1 MINLD
6 IIKVMDDTLSNK
18 IAAGEVVERP
28 ASIVKEL
35 VENSIDAESTVIEI
49 ALEEAG
55 LMKIRVTDNG
65 KGMSER
71 DAVRAFERHAT
82 SKISNE
88 HDLFRIR
95 TLGFR
100 GEALASI
107 ASVSKVDLWTSDGES
122 SGTEVHI
129 DGGRLVKH
137 EKAAFRKG
145 TDITISQLFFNT
157 PARLKYMKTIQTEL
171 GHTIGLVNRLA
182 LSHPNIAFKLT
193 HHSQTLLQ
201 TSGSGDQ
208 LRVISDIYGMAV
220 ARKMVP
226 FKGENADYAIHG
238 YVTLPE
244 MTRASRNYMTTIVN
258 GRWIQSHAINRV
270 ILDAYHTF
278 LPIGRF
284 PIAVLNIDGD
294 PFLTDVNV
302 HPSKQQIRMS
312 KESEL
317 LKLIQES
324 IQQTVRSKVTI
335 PGVIKKETPKQK
347 SEQAS
352 FWTEVKHEPKRQTV
366 SVSELSPAVVTQSE
380 RSEPSSDTAHTVPN
394 INPALEP
401 EKEPEIQKITETV
414 ENVQVTENHWQIQET
429 PEPIHSNI
437 EQEQEQ
443 EEEKSQIP
451 ASNRFPML
459 FPVGQVHGTY
469 IIAQN
474 EDGFYMIDQ
483 HAAQERIKYEYFRDK
498 LKQAENEE
506 RQLLL
511 LPLQFHYS
519 TDEKVK
525 IEENKQLLD
534 EVGIYLE
541 EFGPT
546 SYVVREF
553 PTWFPDGEETTIIED
568 IIEQVLHTRKID
580 IGKLR
585 EEAAIMMSCK
595 RSIKANHYLTSKDM
609 EVLLKDLSETQNPY
623 TCPHGR
629 PVLIHFTT
637 YEIEKMFKRV
647 M

>member
-1 MINLD
+1 
-6 IIKVMDDTLSNK
+6 MDDMLSNK

-35 VENSIDAESTVIEI
+35 VENAIDADSTVIEI

-55 LMKIRVTDNG
+55 LQKIRVTDNG
-65 KGMSER
+65 KGMSEQ

-107 ASVSKVDLWTSDGES
+107 ASVSKIDLWTSDGES
-122 SGTEVHI
+122 TGTEVHI
-129 DGGRLVKH
+129 DGGQLIKH

-145 TDITISQLFFNT
+145 TDMTVSQLFFNT

-201 TSGSGDQ
+201 TTGSGDQ

-238 YVTLPE
+238 FVTLPE
-244 MTRASRNYMTTIVN
+244 MTRASRNYMTTVVN

-270 ILDAYHTF
+270 ILDAFHTF

-284 PIAVLNIDGD
+284 PIAVINIDGD

-317 LKLIQES
+317 LTLIQET
-324 IQQTVRSKVTI
+324 IQQAVRGKVTI
-335 PGVIKKETPKQK
+335 PGAVKKEVPKQN
-347 SEQAS
+347 SEQTSLWAQNEKQEIEKNTGPVPTS
-352 FWTEVKHEPKRQTV
+352 TIERKAYQPPSVPSIPSSTATTPLPKQEPIYNKTEKVEHAEDEWVVQESEEPV
-366 SVSELSPAVVTQSE
+366 VSENEQYE
-380 RSEPSSDTAHTVPN
+380 EPVISST
-394 INPALEP
+394 
-401 EKEPEIQKITETV
+401 KQ
-414 ENVQVTENHWQIQET
+414 
-429 PEPIHSNI
+429 
-437 EQEQEQ
+437 
-443 EEEKSQIP
+443 
-451 ASNRFPML
+451 FPML

-483 HAAQERIKYEYFRDK
+483 HAAQERIKYEFFRDK

-525 IEENKQLLD
+525 IEENKQVLED
-534 EVGIYLE
+534 VGIYLE

-546 SYVVREF
+546 SYIVREF
-553 PTWFPDGEETTIIED
+553 PTWFPTGEETAIIEE
-568 IIEQVLHTRKID
+568 IIEQVLHTRKVD

-595 RSIKANHYLTSKDM
+595 RSIKANHHLTLRDM
-609 EVLLKDLSETQNPY
+609 EILLKDLGEAENPF